1 MRDDTRAVHMQMCRY
16 STVQQKRSW
25 YCFLTE
31 FRVWPFLATFT
42 RRNDSRKRAS
52 LSPVLRKKLL
62 LRKECSFI
70 FTERLLRGAKGT
82 REEEGKGGS
91 GFRMTAR
98 RRNMPI
104 SPHEVV
110 MGNFFLYNKD
120 GSKNSLLSSLWMLA
134 AGKILGS
141 LRKLD
146 VRVHHVR
153 YLAINSVD
161 QMAVYIQKVT
171 LCHQI
176 SMELFSTFQLC
187 VLVFRQLYCFWSISL
202 VFFSATSDDRFQEP
216 LKIV

>member
-1 MRDDTRAVHMQMCRY
+1 MTPGREPHYPQCWGKSFSSGRSAHLSSLKGFSEVLKGQEK
-16 STVQQKRSW
+16 KR
-25 YCFLTE
+25 E
-31 FRVWPFLATFT
+31 
-42 RRNDSRKRAS
+42 
-52 LSPVLRKKLL
+52 
-62 LRKECSFI
+62 
-70 FTERLLRGAKGT
+70 
-82 REEEGKGGS
+82 REEVVFEWQRGGEICQYHLM
-91 GFRMTAR
+91 RWWWET
-98 RRNMPI
+98 
-104 SPHEVV
+104 
-110 MGNFFLYNKD
+110 FFLYNKD

-161 QMAVYIQKVT
+161 QMAVYIPKVT